1 MVKRPVESKVYA
13 PERGDAVWINLN
25 PVSGHEQGGFRP
37 ALILSPRAY
46 NTKVGLAL
54 MCPITNQIKGY
65 PYEVLAPL
73 GLPVT
78 GVILA
83 DQIKSLDRRG
93 RAAAKICAVPRET
106 LGEVLAKLATLLP
119 GIA

>member
-13 PERGDAVWINLN
+13 PDHGDAVWINPN

-37 ALILSPRAY
+37 ARVLSPRAY
-46 NTKVGLAL
+46 NIKVGLAL

-65 PYEVLAPL
+65 PYEVLVPS

-78 GVILA
+78 GVSLA
-83 DQIKSLDRRG
+83 DQIKSLDW
-93 RAAAKICAVPRET
+93 
-106 LGEVLAKLATLLP
+106 
-119 GIA
+119 